1 MPLILSVTTLCPDHA
16 TAAEIADTLLAR
28 RLVACANIHAPCESR
43 YHWQG
48 AVQRD
53 TEIPLVLKTRP
64 DLADAVQAAIC
75 ALHPY
80 DVPAILCHDERVNAD
95 YTDWVAQETAQT
107 G

>member
-1 MPLILSVTTLCPDHA
+1 MIILSVTTLCPDHA
-16 TAAEIADTLLAR
+16 TAAEIADALLAR
-28 RLVACANIHAPCESR
+28 HLIACANIHAPCESR

-48 AVQRD
+48 AIQHD

-64 DLADAVQAAIC
+64 GLADSVNDAIR

-80 DVPAILCHDERVNAD
+80 DVPAILFHDERVNAD
-95 YTDWVAQETAQT
+95 YADWVAQETAKA